1 MRDIRV
7 KKLIRAIVMTVI
19 AVFLFVS
26 INLLFSP
33 KYIEENREGRITPEF
48 YREQTNDDVIFVG
61 SSTVNSAINPVLLWD
76 DYGIT
81 SYDRSGASQTSWIS
95 YYMIKDAIEVSDPK
109 MVVVDMSFFRYGDD
123 YCEEP
128 ENRKALDGMRLSHTK
143 FQCLRT
149 CMNEDE
155 KYVDYVFPIGR
166 YHTRWNDLKAEDWKY
181 LYHKPTITFSGFIP
195 EYEIEP
201 AEGIPMDRSELDV
214 RMSQRNL
221 LFLENIIGICQSN
234 GIQVLLI
241 KIPSFEPKWGDSF
254 ERDVLSVAD
263 VHAVEY
269 IDFDRFT
276 DEIGIDYMT
285 DTNDAGGHLNDAG
298 AEKFTRYLGK
308 VMTKSYELTDHRGDP
323 AFDKAWKEKSE
334 RYHYGR

>member
-1 MRDIRV
+1 MSDIRV
-7 KKLIRAIVMTVI
+7 KKIIRAVAMAAI
-19 AVFLFVS
+19 AIFLFVS
-26 INLLFSP
+26 LNLLFMP

-48 YREQTNDDVIFVG
+48 YREKTNDDVIFVG
-61 SSTVNSAINPVLLWD
+61 SSTVNSAVNPIVLWD

-128 ENRKALDGMRLSHTK
+128 ENRKALDGMRFSHTK

-166 YHTRWNDLKAEDWKY
+166 FHTRWQDLKAEDWKY
-181 LYHKPTITFSGFIP
+181 LYHKPTITFSGYIP
-195 EYEIEP
+195 EYETEP
-201 AEGIPMDRSELDV
+201 AEGNPLDREEIDV
-214 RMSQRNL
+214 RMSQRNI
-221 LFLENIIGICQSN
+221 LFLENIIGICQNN
-234 GIQVLLI
+234 GIQLLLI
-241 KIPSFEPKWGDSF
+241 KIPSFDPKWGDAF
-254 ERDVLSVAD
+254 DRDILSVAD
-263 VHAVEY
+263 VHTVRY
-269 IDFDRFT
+269 IDFDSYA
-276 DEIGIDYMT
+276 DEIGIDYRI
-285 DTNDAGGHLNDAG
+285 DTNDAGRHLNDAG

-308 VMTKSYELTDHRGDP
+308 YLVDNYVLTDHRNDQ
-323 AFDKAWKEKSE
+323 AFEKIWKEKSE
-334 RYHYGR
+334 RYHNGR